1 MICVIIGMKCEVLI
15 MNVSSALCMISG
27 ALIVL
32 GLMLQIMPAL
42 IRYLHKIKFG
52 QTERDEGLESH
63 KKKNGTPT
71 MGGLAFILVPS
82 IVYVIFALFSP
93 FRLDMNTGIILL
105 AYIGYGLIG
114 FIDDYIIVVKKNN
127 EGLKPGVKFTM
138 QSVLAIV
145 FFLLY
150 RSVSSTGVWIPVL
163 DKTIDL
169 GFLYFI
175 LVFFM
180 FTAETNA
187 VNLTDGVDGLCAGLM
202 AIALVPFVLFAMLE
216 GVPNVAFLLLLVVFA
231 LLGYLVYNL
240 HPARIFMGDTGS
252 LALGGLIA
260 AAAMVLKQELLLI
273 VIGFVFVAEVLSVII
288 QVTHFKRTKK
298 RIFLMAPL
306 HHHFEKSGWDE
317 NKVVRNFWTA
327 GILCAL
333 LGLWLGVM

>member
-1 MICVIIGMKCEVLI
+1 
-15 MNVSSALCMISG
+15 
-27 ALIVL
+27 
-32 GLMLQIMPAL
+32 MPAL

-82 IVYVIFALFSP
+82 IVYVLFALFSP

-127 EGLKPGVKFTM
+127 EGLKPGVKFAM

-150 RSVSSTGVWIPVL
+150 RSVSSTGVWIPIL

-202 AIALVPFVLFAMLE
+202 VIALVPFVLFAMLE

-240 HPARIFMGDTGS
+240 HPARIFMG
-252 LALGGLIA
+252 
-260 AAAMVLKQELLLI
+260 
-273 VIGFVFVAEVLSVII
+273 
-288 QVTHFKRTKK
+288 
-298 RIFLMAPL
+298 
-306 HHHFEKSGWDE
+306 
-317 NKVVRNFWTA
+317 
-327 GILCAL
+327 
-333 LGLWLGVM
+333 

>member
-1 MICVIIGMKCEVLI
+1 

-82 IVYVIFALFSP
+82 IVYVLFALFSP

-127 EGLKPGVKFTM
+127 EGLKPGVKFAM

-150 RSVSSTGVWIPVL
+150 RSVSSTGVWIPIL

-202 AIALVPFVLFAMLE
+202 VIALVPFVLFAMLE